1 MRSMAAHVLD
11 HGLTS
16 ASLRPLAKAAGTS
29 DRMLIY
35 HFGSKDRLV
44 AELLVTIAADL
55 TVKLDAALPLRQTS
69 DKKMLLNEVLAVV
82 RSPVVA
88 AYIRLWR
95 EVVATAALGEQAH
108 REMAAGIIEGY
119 VAWLA
124 DRMPAD
130 EPDPRGAAM
139 AMLTVIE
146 GIHVMDAAGL
156 PQIADVAIEALYP
169 FD

>member
-1 MRSMAAHVLD
+1 M
-11 HGLTS
+11 
-16 ASLRPLAKAAGTS
+16 
-29 DRMLIY
+29 
-35 HFGSKDRLV
+35 

-124 DRMPAD
+124 DRMPAG
-130 EPDPRGAAM
+130 RGRAP
-139 AMLTVIE
+139 V
-146 GIHVMDAAGL
+146 AGRMTHL
-156 PQIADVAIEALYP
+156 SRTGKELR
-169 FD
+169 